1 MSNLL
6 TLNKNYHLH
15 CVVTQ
20 VLGRSLLSRLHH
32 YRPPTK
38 LREGTVVS
46 DVCLSTRVGPCDHYS
61 WCHWS
66 LHRTGSPTH
75 GPSPGPSPSQHTG
88 TPDPLT
94 IQRPL
99 SPSYGNTSQLGS
111 GSTGPCPGYVQ
122 TWFSLPVGKWA
133 VGIRLKYL
141 LVLHTSKPVNRNA
154 SFIFTGLFFLI
165 NDPWQTQFGAV
176 L

>member
-38 LREGTVVS
+38 LREGTLVS
-46 DVCLSTRVGPCDHYS
+46 DVCLSTGVGPCDHYS

-75 GPSPGPSPSQHTG
+75 GPSPGPSPPQHTG
-88 TPDPLT
+88 TPLPITWEYLPAWLWFY
-94 IQRPL
+94 RV
-99 SPSYGNTSQLGS
+99 
-111 GSTGPCPGYVQ
+111 CPGYVQ

-154 SFIFTGLFFLI
+154 SFILTGLFFLI
-165 NDPWQTQFGAV
+165 NDSWQTQFGAV